1 MKVNQIIF
9 CVIMTAFLM
18 TSCTSADDVE
28 DKVDKPEE
36 EQPEVPDEYKPGSAG
51 DIEDDIMVHPESAE
65 DNGHEEGY
73 EIEKTLDGDTDT
85 GFNTPFGEPELPAEL
100 EYFFDTDSV
109 DVIDYLVLYPL
120 SEDGASGRFGETKI
134 YLKSE
139 GDDEYVKF

>member
-1 MKVNQIIF
+1 
-9 CVIMTAFLM
+9 
-18 TSCTSADDVE
+18 
-28 DKVDKPEE
+28 
-36 EQPEVPDEYKPGSAG
+36 
-51 DIEDDIMVHPESAE
+51 ESAE

-139 GDDEYVKF
+139 GDDEYVKFQEYDFEKKNNPQQIVFPDGWKDPESIKIKVYSGSPNPIGNDVVSLGEIEFY